1 MEKRVTFKGWL
12 LPLILLTP
20 QIIVSA
26 VFFFYPAG
34 QAVWQS
40 LFIPDPFGLRWF
52 AGSEY
57 DATLVSSPAERT
69 WESNPRPAR
78 VSAAVMQPR

>member
-1 MEKRVTFKGWL
+1 MRSRPRESAGLWDGLNYLLKMCTDIWR
-12 LPLILLTP
+12 LPLPTMT
-20 QIIVSA
+20 
-26 VFFFYPAG
+26 
-34 QAVWQS
+34 
-40 LFIPDPFGLRWF
+40 DPFGLRWF

-69 WESNPRPAR
+69 RESNPRPAR